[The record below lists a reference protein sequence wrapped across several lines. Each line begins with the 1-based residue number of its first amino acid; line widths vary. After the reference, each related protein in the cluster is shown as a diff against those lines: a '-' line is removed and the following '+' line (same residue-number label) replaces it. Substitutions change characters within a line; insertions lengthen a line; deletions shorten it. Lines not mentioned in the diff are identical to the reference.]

1 MSCMKDCMKMMEG
14 TKKED
19 MKEMME
25 GCMDSKDFKNMKE
38 MMEKCAG
45 FMEKTEEK

>member
-1 MSCMKDCMKMMEG
+1 MSCMKDCIKMMEG
-14 TKKED
+14 TKKEG

-25 GCMDSKDFKNMKE
+25 ECMDSKDFKNMKE